1 MTQPDTDEER
11 EPDPPQ
17 GRILPTGPGP
27 LVIAGVIGLVLGW
40 SIRPLAL
47 RFDCAEPNVSF
58 TAIGALFFV
67 AAIIGATAYGTR
79 RTVRRN
85 RQDLA
90 HHQAVNRLVL
100 GKACALVGSL
110 ALGGYLGYALAQL
123 GVANPAV
130 GHAAVAR
137 AARRRSARS
146 LRRSPRWLLEHAC
159 RVPRRRRVAHLPCE
173 SWPSWHRLVPP
184 CVVGN
189 AALASP
195 SRSACS
201 RWQSSPCV
209 VLTSHPVGPLD
220 RHRVRGWRS
229 PSRWARCA

>member
-17 GRILPTGPGP
+17 GRIQPTGPGP
-27 LVIAGVIGLVLGW
+27 LVVAGVIGLVLGW

-47 RFDCAEPNVSF
+47 RFDWAEPNVSF

-123 GVANPAV
+123 GVANPASDTRLW
-130 GHAAVAR
+130 HALLGALGAL
-137 AARRRSARS
+137 AATLAA
-146 LRRSPRWLLEHAC
+146 LALEHAC
-159 RVPRRRRVAHLPCE
+159 RVPHDDE
-173 SWPSWHRLVPP
+173 
-184 CVVGN
+184 
-189 AALASP
+189 
-195 SRSACS
+195 
-201 RWQSSPCV
+201 
-209 VLTSHPVGPLD
+209 
-220 RHRVRGWRS
+220 
-229 PSRWARCA
+229 

>member
-1 MTQPDTDEER
+1 VTQPDTDEER

-27 LVIAGVIGLVLGW
+27 LVTAGVIGLVLGW
-40 SIRPLAL
+40 LIRPLAL
-47 RFDCAEPNVSF
+47 RFDWAEPNVSF

-123 GVANPAV
+123 GVANPASDTRLW
-130 GHAAVAR
+130 HALLGALGAL
-137 AARRRSARS
+137 AATLAA
-146 LRRSPRWLLEHAC
+146 LALEHAC
-159 RVPRRRRVAHLPCE
+159 RVPHDE
-173 SWPSWHRLVPP
+173 E
-184 CVVGN
+184 
-189 AALASP
+189 
-195 SRSACS
+195 
-201 RWQSSPCV
+201 
-209 VLTSHPVGPLD
+209 
-220 RHRVRGWRS
+220 
-229 PSRWARCA
+229 